1 MRVAW
6 GLDIDATGNAFG
18 FSVASKKTKEA
29 LAQAGITYDDSSN
42 LVLHWSSPILYRP
55 WPGRKNILY
64 SVYESPDLP
73 PEFQE
78 AFDHPYTTAI
88 ITPST
93 FCQNIFQRYTKK
105 PVYYCPHGVDADI
118 FSYVQRSWSKLD
130 PRAGTFNFLWAGAA
144 NPRKGW
150 DFVYSFWAQ
159 SGMWRIPTFR
169 LILKT
174 TGQFDANKVRSFSGN
189 GQGGGAKLLRREMDG
204 YLLQEGNVFL
214 DTRKLPIEA
223 LASLYQGSH
232 CLLFPTLGE
241 GFALM
246 AAESAATGIPVIA
259 TNYGGHLDFLDKETA
274 YLVKYKLDKLPTMRG
289 LEETGHLQTM
299 ARPDPEDFMWQVRNV
314 VDNYA
319 RAVLRGK
326 RASERIRQDFTWE
339 RVGKTLREILE
350 EIGRGRKRM
359 A

>member
-1 MRVAW
+1 MKIAW
-6 GLDIDATGNAFG
+6 GLDIDSTGNAFG
-18 FSVASKKTKEA
+18 FSVASRKTKEA
-29 LAQAGITYDDSSN
+29 LSGAGIIYDDSAD

-55 WPGRKNILY
+55 WPGRKNVLY
-64 SVYESPDLP
+64 TVYESKDLP
-73 PEFQE
+73 PEFDE
-78 AFDHPYTTAI
+78 AFSHPDTTAI
-88 ITPST
+88 IAPST

-105 PVYYCPHGVDADI
+105 PVYYCPHGVDTSM
-118 FSYVQRSWSKLD
+118 FGYVSRSWSKLN

-159 SGMWRIPTFR
+159 SGMWQIPTFR

-174 TGQFDANKVRSFSGN
+174 TGQFDAQNVRQSLGGN
-189 GQGGGAKLLRREMDG
+189 GHGSAKLLRRELDG

-214 DTRKLPIEA
+214 DTRRLPTEA
-223 LASLYQGSH
+223 LAALYQGSH

-246 AAESAATGIPVIA
+246 AAESAATGLPVIA

-289 LEETGHLQTM
+289 LEETGHVQTM
-299 ARPDPEDFMWQVRNV
+299 ARPDSEDFMWQVRNV
-314 VDNYA
+314 VDNYS

-326 RASERIRQDFTWE
+326 RAAEKIRQGFTWE
-339 RVGKTLREILE
+339 RVGLRLREILE
-350 EIGRGRKRM
+350 EIG
-359 A
+359 